1 MRPSANFP
9 TMMYR
14 TALVLGCA
22 AATAMASAQLNPAI
36 TSWIINPGSETGYS
50 GILSNVLE
58 VVYDNT
64 NVYVG
69 CTGIPG
75 YSIGP
80 WSGNPNDAGDQDWEF
95 KITLD
100 PVQNTGAPAN
110 TPLGHMGVWSNG
122 VTIFNPRDAMSY
134 NMQGIWNQN
143 AYFFE
148 GGSFDACLGHPN
160 QQMEYHTHI
169 NPTCLY
175 DDTDSTQHSPI
186 IGFAFDGFPIYGA
199 YAYANTNGTG
209 AITRMKT
216 GYRERAITDRTTL
229 PNGTVLNV
237 NQYGPAINA
246 QFPLGAY
253 IEDHEFVTGL
263 GDLDAHNGRFCITP
277 EYPLGMYAYFVTL
290 DAALAPAYP
299 YVLGPAFYGTVQAG
313 NTGPGSGHNTVP
325 GGVTVYNP
333 LSAVIG
339 VNDASHI
346 HVWPNP
352 ASDLLNI
359 AGVSVGATM
368 ELCDARGAVA
378 MRITANALEG
388 SIDLS
393 SLHAG
398 AYTLRTGGVAI
409 KVMVVR

>member
-1 MRPSANFP
+1 MIQRLPLAVAC
-9 TMMYR
+9 
-14 TALVLGCA
+14 ALCTTLA
-22 AATAMASAQLNPAI
+22 AAQLNPAI
-36 TSWIINPGSETGYS
+36 TSWVINPGTDTGYN

-58 VVYDNT
+58 VVYNNT
-64 NVYVG
+64 DVYVG

-80 WSGNPNDAGDQDWEF
+80 WNGNPNDAGDQGWEF
-95 KITLD
+95 KITLS
-100 PVQNTGAPAN
+100 PQQNTGAPVN

-143 AYFFE
+143 AYYFE
-148 GGSFDACLGHPN
+148 GGGFDACLGHPN

-199 YAYANTNGTG
+199 FAYANANGTG
-209 AITRMKT
+209 SITRMKT
-216 GYRERAITDRTTL
+216 SYRERAITDRTTL

-277 EYPLGMYAYFVTL
+277 DYPLGIYAYFVTL
-290 DAALAPAYP
+290 DADLEPAYP
-299 YVLGPAFYGTVQAG
+299 YVLGPAYYGTVPAG

-325 GGVTVYNP
+325 GGITVYNP
-333 LSAVIG
+333 FTG
-339 VNDASHI
+339 VVEPISTSSIAAY
-346 HVWPNP
+346 PNP
-352 ASDLLNI
+352 AVNELIISGLG
-359 AGVSVGATM
+359 AGSWRLTM
-368 ELCDARGAVA
+368 YDALGAVV
-378 MRITANALEG
+378 ISEQANAGEPWSVDVSGL
-388 SIDLS
+388 
-393 SLHAG
+393 
-398 AYTLRTGGVAI
+398 TGGTYLLELWDGSARFAQRVV
-409 KVMVVR
+409 VMR

>member
-1 MRPSANFP
+1 MQIRSIVVVASA
-9 TMMYR
+9 
-14 TALVLGCA
+14 AIAVSA
-22 AATAMASAQLNPAI
+22 AAQLNPAI
-36 TSWIINPGSETGYS
+36 TSWVINPGTETGYS

-58 VVYDNT
+58 VVYNSTD
-64 NVYVG
+64 VYVG

-80 WSGNPNDAGDQDWEF
+80 WNGNPNDAGDQDWEF
-95 KITLD
+95 KITLT
-100 PVQNTGAPAN
+100 PQQNTGTLVN

-143 AYFFE
+143 AYYFE
-148 GGSFDACLGHPN
+148 GASFDACLGHPN

-199 YAYANTNGTG
+199 FAYANTNGTG
-209 AITRMKT
+209 SITRMKT
-216 GYRERAITDRTTL
+216 SYRERAITDRTTL

-277 EYPLGMYAYFVTL
+277 EYPLGVYAYFVTL
-290 DAALAPAYP
+290 DAGLEPAYP
-299 YVLGPAFYGTVQAG
+299 YVLGPAYYGTVPAG

-333 LSAVIG
+333 FMGVTEPLETSVIT
-339 VNDASHI
+339 AY
-346 HVWPNP
+346 PNP
-352 ASDLLNI
+352 AID
-359 AGVSVGATM
+359 
-368 ELCDARGAVA
+368 ELIISGLGSGTWILSMRDVLGAVVVSERMKA
-378 MRITANALEG
+378 DGPRIVDVSGL
-388 SIDLS
+388 
-393 SLHAG
+393 
-398 AYTLRTGGVAI
+398 TGGTYLLELSNGSARFAQRI
-409 KVMVVR
+409 VVIR